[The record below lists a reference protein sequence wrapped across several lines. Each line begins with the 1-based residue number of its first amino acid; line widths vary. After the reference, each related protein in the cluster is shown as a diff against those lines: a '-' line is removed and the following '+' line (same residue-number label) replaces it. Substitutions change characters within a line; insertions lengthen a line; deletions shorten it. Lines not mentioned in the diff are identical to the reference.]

1 MNGLAMSGCPRLDYP
16 SIEASSWSAWS
27 TPGCSITS
35 PRKISGVSSR
45 WLTVSTG
52 DDGDDGDDDVMMI
65 EMVMATTFNVVL
77 LGVMLQFRSQM
88 FLFSADVM
96 LFPLNWWSS
105 LMSLNFDIWQ
115 TLSIKY

>member
-1 MNGLAMSGCPRLDYP
+1 M
-16 SIEASSWSAWS
+16 
-27 TPGCSITS
+27 PGCLITS

-52 DDGDDGDDDVMMI
+52 DDGDDDVMMMSI
-65 EMVMATTFNVVL
+65 EMVMVTTFNVVL
-77 LGVMLQFRSQM
+77 LSVMLQFRSQM